1 MLNHILE
8 DFGLTP
14 NEIKVYALLLSFG
27 TMVAS
32 ALSIKTGIKRLTI
45 YSVLC
50 SLKEKGFI
58 TTFQKENVTYF
69 SALDLESLLNICE
82 NAIAHEKKKKN
93 DVLEFIREIKEIKG
107 ENVPSI
113 QKRPC
118 VKFFEGIEGIKKA
131 YEDALTADKE
141 ILSYSSLDFIDQSY
155 LQRRQEKGIYMKCL
169 APKTAK
175 TIEEKKK
182 DPSLSREIM
191 FINDAS
197 NINSE
202 INIYNDKV
210 LFISFEEKIGILI
223 ESRETAK
230 TMKKIFA
237 LSWMLAKKG
246 RN

>member
-1 MLNHILE
+1 MLNHILK

-14 NEIKVYALLLSFG
+14 NEIKVYILLLSLRA
-27 TMVAS
+27 MAAS
-32 ALSIKTGIKRLTI
+32 ALSVKTGIKRLTI

-69 SALDLESLLNICE
+69 NALELESLLNICE

-93 DVLEFIREIKEIKG
+93 DILEFIKEIKEIKG
-107 ENVPSI
+107 ESSI

-118 VKFFEGIEGIKKA
+118 VKFFEGTTGIKKA

-141 ILSYSSLDFIDQSY
+141 ILSYSSLDFIDQSF
-155 LQRRQEKGIYMKCL
+155 LQRRKEKGIYMKCL

-182 DPSLSREIM
+182 DANLSREIM
-191 FINDAS
+191 FIKDAS

-230 TMKKIFA
+230 TMRKIFA
-237 LSWMLAKKG
+237 LSWIFAKKG